1 MLYSN
6 KLKKRRDRMNATG
19 LSRAI
24 RQLKADDSATPPPFI
39 LEAVRDWDDNLTDE
53 ELELSKKK
61 VC

>member
-1 MLYSN
+1 
-6 KLKKRRDRMNATG
+6 MNATG